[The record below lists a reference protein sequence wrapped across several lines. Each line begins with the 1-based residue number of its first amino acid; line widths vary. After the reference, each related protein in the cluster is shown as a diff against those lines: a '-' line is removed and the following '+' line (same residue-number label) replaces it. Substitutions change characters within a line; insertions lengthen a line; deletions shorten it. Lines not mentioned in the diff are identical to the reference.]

1 MALASYDLSVKD
13 RAFRTPK
20 RERVAPHK
28 STVTREPRDT
38 IVPASSS
45 KWNDN
50 NLLSLLDSRNFSWLS
65 PTSTVSTASSPVDSK
80 DIWDPPET
88 PYSSTDKTSPR
99 DHQTPLT
106 PPTPSVSS
114 RKLRITPVFK
124 LSFGIESSSV
134 SKRHF
139 LDEDDVVLQSE
150 SYRPLKLFRDIDFE
164 FEPSRSSQSC
174 S

>member
-13 RAFRTPK
+13 RALQTPK

-28 STVTREPRDT
+28 STITREPRDT
-38 IVPASSS
+38 IVPTSSS

-65 PTSTVSTASSPVDSK
+65 PTSTVSIASSPVDSN

-99 DHQTPLT
+99 DYQTPLT
-106 PPTPSVSS
+106 PPTSSVSS
-114 RKLRITPVFK
+114 RKPRITLVSK
-124 LSFGIESSSV
+124 LSFDIEASSV

-139 LDEDDVVLQSE
+139 LDENDVVLQNE
-150 SYRPLKLFRDIDFE
+150 SCRPLKVFRDIDVE
-164 FEPSRSSQSC
+164 FEPSRSSRSC